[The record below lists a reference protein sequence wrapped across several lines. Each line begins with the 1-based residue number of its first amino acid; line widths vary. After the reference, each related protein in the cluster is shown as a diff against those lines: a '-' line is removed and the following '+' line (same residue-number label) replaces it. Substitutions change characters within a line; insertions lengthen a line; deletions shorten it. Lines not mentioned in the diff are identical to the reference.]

1 VLIEGPALT
10 AQGKTRPFLSY
21 YDFVLDAVPMQETV
35 AVRRQFFAHVI
46 VMYAE
51 YIPLSTRQFS
61 CLGRGAAWL

>member
-1 VLIEGPALT
+1 VLIEGSALT

-21 YDFVLDAVPMQETV
+21 YGFVLDAAQLWE
-35 AVRRQFFAHVI
+35 AVTEQRQFFAHVI